1 MKNSG
6 MKNLG
11 LVFKYSFLSVLSFFV
26 LVPIFA
32 TFMGGFK
39 SNGGL
44 RLNPIGIPKV
54 FNFEA
59 YQDIIRSPE
68 TWRYAFNSLQISLL
82 TVVLV
87 LLLASMAAFTF
98 SHMKYAGKDFI
109 YSYLLLGLMFPL
121 AVAIVPLFT
130 IINNYLDLFNTH
142 WAIVLPQVAFGVGSA
157 VLFFRAFFE
166 QLPYELFEAARVDG
180 ISYVGFY
187 TRFIL
192 PLSTP
197 ILATVGVLT
206 LVSSWNGF
214 LLPLIMLGTDKALH
228 PWPLGLMNFQ
238 GEWTVEWN
246 RILAFISINLAPAIL
261 FFLLAQ
267 RYIVAGLT
275 GGAVKG

>member
-1 MKNSG
+1 MKY
-6 MKNLG
+6 LG
-11 LVFKYSFLSVLSFFV
+11 HIFKYTFLTILSFFV
-26 LVPIFA
+26 LIPVFA

-39 SNGGL
+39 SNAGI
-44 RLNPIGIPKV
+44 RANPIGFPKV
-54 FNFEA
+54 FNPEA
-59 YQDIIRSPE
+59 YRDILQNPE
-68 TWRYAFNSLQISLL
+68 TWRYTMNSLIIALL
-82 TVVLV
+82 TVLLV
-87 LLLASMAAFTF
+87 LLVSSMAAFTF
-98 SHMKYAGKDFI
+98 SHIKFAGKDAI

-130 IINNYLDLFNTH
+130 IINNFLDLFNTH
-142 WAIVLPQVAFGVGSA
+142 WAIVLPQVAFGIGSA

-180 ISYVGFY
+180 VGYLGFFS
-187 TRFIL
+187 RFIL

-197 ILATVGVLT
+197 ILATVGVMT
-206 LVSSWNGF
+206 LVGSWNNF

-238 GEWTVEWN
+238 GEWTTEWN

-261 FFLLAQ
+261 FFLFAQ

-275 GGAVKG
+275 GGSVKG

>member
-1 MKNSG
+1 

-11 LVFKYSFLSVLSFFV
+11 LVFKYSFLTVLSFFV
-26 LVPIFA
+26 LIPVFA

-39 SNGGL
+39 SNAGI
-44 RLNPIGIPKV
+44 RLNPVGFPSV
-54 FNFEA
+54 FNLEA
-59 YQDIIRSPE
+59 YRDIIASPE
-68 TWRYAFNSLQISLL
+68 TWRYAFNSLQIALL
-82 TVVLV
+82 TVLLV

-98 SHMKYAGKDFI
+98 SHIKYAGKDFI

-130 IINNYLDLFNTH
+130 IINNFLDLFNTH

-157 VLFFRAFFE
+157 VLFFRSFFE

-187 TRFIL
+187 SRFIL

-197 ILATVGVLT
+197 ILATVGVMT

-238 GEWTVEWN
+238 GEWTTEWN

-261 FFLLAQ
+261 LFLLAQ

-275 GGAVKG
+275 GGSVKG

>member
-1 MKNSG
+1 MRY
-6 MKNLG
+6 LG
-11 LVFKYSFLSVLSFFV
+11 SIFKYSFLTVLSFFV
-26 LVPIFA
+26 LVPVFA
-32 TFMGGFK
+32 TITGGFK
-39 SNGGL
+39 TNGGL
-44 RLNPIGIPKV
+44 RVNPIGFPQT
-54 FNFEA
+54 FNFEP
-59 YQDIIRSPE
+59 YRDIITSPE
-68 TWRYAFNSLQISLL
+68 TWRYAFNSLQIALL

-87 LLLASMAAFTF
+87 LLLSAMAAFTF

-130 IINNYLDLFNTH
+130 IINNFLDLFNTH

-166 QLPYELFEAARVDG
+166 QLPFELFEAARVDG
-180 ISYVGFY
+180 ISYVGFFS
-187 TRFIL
+187 RFIL

-197 ILATVGVLT
+197 ILATVGVMT
-206 LVSSWNGF
+206 LVASWNGF